1 MNEINDIY
9 TTEKQKRIKKAS
21 LEEKA
26 FATAL
31 EKIIGLKCTLSTFDD
46 NLLKHVDVIC
56 QCNDNIFRVDFKHRS
71 NGKHIFEIIN
81 DYGFKGSLFAEE
93 LDYFAHYE
101 DKHKEV
107 WFVNRKLIQNKF
119 VPKVIMM
126 NKYIN
131 INTLLGN
138 NTQEIKKYIIELI
151 NNGHI
156 KTGTGRKPYELYS
169 RYIISNKEKTDLIFE
184 IPQKDIEPLV
194 EWKFRFDLDYW
205 VEKIK

>member
-1 MNEINDIY
+1 MEESDVNI
-9 TTEKQKRIKKAS
+9 TEKQKRIEKAS

-31 EKIIGLKCTLSTFDD
+31 EKTMGIKCTLSTFDD

-56 QCNDNIFRVDFKHRS
+56 QCNNKTFRVDFKHRS

-93 LDYFAHYE
+93 LEYFAHYDE
-101 DKHKEV
+101 RCKEV
-107 WFVNRKLIQNKF
+107 WFISRRLIQNKF

-126 NKYIN
+126 NEHIN
-131 INTLLGN
+131 INALLYN
-138 NTQEIKKYIIELI
+138 NIQETKKYIIELI
-151 NNGHI
+151 NNGYI
-156 KTGTGRKPYELYS
+156 KTNTNRKPYELYS
-169 RYIISNKEKTDLIFE
+169 RYIISNKKKTDLIFE

-194 EWKFRFDLDYW
+194 EWKFMFDLNYW